1 MGRGFIN
8 RRHFLLG
15 SLAAGAGGA
24 GYWFS
29 RRPVRLALI
38 GAGTQGNALAHANRL
53 TYWLGGL
60 YGRLVAVCDVDAGR
74 AEAAC
79 RQHCRSSSPG

>member
-1 MGRGFIN
+1 MGRCFIS

-24 GYWFS
+24 GYWFG

-38 GAGTQGNALAHANRL
+38 GAGTQGNSLAKANRL
-53 TYWLGGL
+53 NYWLGGL
-60 YGRLVAVCDVDAGR
+60 YGRSLTGR
-74 AEAAC
+74 AAANSYEIVVVC
-79 RQHCRSSSPG
+79 HPAK